1 MFWLKWKKIKMG
13 STTKILLND
22 SMKIC
27 RLCGKE
33 QKSETISMF
42 ERSDANAS
50 DLKKEI
56 SFFLPIQVILM
67 HELLNFMKNAKRIRQ
82 EIFLSINYHIF
93 THIGVRDQPISSW
106 NLRAMSQ
113 RFWSRFFVFC
123 QSEWRTSQT
132 CWYFKKKRKH
142 SH

>member
-1 MFWLKWKKIKMG
+1 MG

-82 EIFLSINYHIF
+82 EIFLSIDYHIF
-93 THIGVRDQPISSW
+93 TLIR
-106 NLRAMSQ
+106 
-113 RFWSRFFVFC
+113 C
-123 QSEWRTSQT
+123 
-132 CWYFKKKRKH
+132 
-142 SH
+142 